1 MITISSDE
9 EEDGEESVI
18 PQPQSQSAQSKDRP
32 IFHTASPPSPALF
45 SDSEDEE
52 QQHVERLRLPQEI
65 TTPAGSKTVG
75 GCHVDI
81 YKTSDSHIVLPSGGD
96 PSNHQFRKSQ
106 VPLTFSKSSPCT
118 PDYGS
123 AATRTSHA
131 VVTLSTGLPPVSSP
145 LGSYAEAHT
154 QSQIRVSLSAES
166 PHAPIGDTDIHS
178 QESAGIPT
186 YPSQV
191 SSQPHH
197 QHCGPQIAQVYG
209 NIGTGSR
216 GDIQMLAG
224 QSLNFAHTGHNLSP
238 KIQVFTGEDGD
249 ENQVGFYLLND
260 ISFILKYCYWA
271 GLGIGRIYLIDN
283 QSLPIDQ
290 LPIIIGS
297 SHFFGNWALEVL
309 CRASKLLQ
317 HAAALVFLKFL
328 KVFLKF
334 RML

>member
-18 PQPQSQSAQSKDRP
+18 PQPQSQSSAAAPRAAQSKDRP
-32 IFHTASPPSPALF
+32 IFHTTSPPSPVLF

-65 TTPAGSKTVG
+65 TTPSGSRTVG

-81 YKTSDSHIVLPSGGD
+81 YKTSDSHVVLPSGGD
-96 PSNHQFRKSQ
+96 PSNHHFRKSQ
-106 VPLTFSKSSPCT
+106 MPQTFLKSSPFT

-131 VVTLSTGLPPVSSP
+131 MVTLSTGLPPVSSP

-186 YPSQV
+186 FPSQV

-224 QSLNFAHTGHNLSP
+224 QSLNFSHTGHNFSP
-238 KIQVFTGEDGD
+238 QTPQVFTSEDSD
-249 ENQVGFYLLND
+249 ENQVCFYVLND
-260 ISFILKYCYWA
+260 ISFILKYCHWL
-271 GLGIGRIYLIDN
+271 GLGTGRIYLTDN
-283 QSLPIDQ
+283 QLLPVDQ
-290 LPIIIGS
+290 LLIIISS
-297 SHFFGNWALEVL
+297 SHIFGNWALEVL
-309 CRASKLLQ
+309 CSASK
-317 HAAALVFLKFL
+317 
-328 KVFLKF
+328 
-334 RML
+334 